1 MEIIKKFEPLFG
13 EWYVED
19 IIGAGSFGRV
29 YKIYREELGNRFY
42 SALKYI
48 SLPADSNEMKQLRAD
63 GMDEQSISAYYFTMA
78 RDISSETTLMNK
90 LRGNTNI
97 VSFEDSKVV
106 PKPNGIG
113 YDIFIRMEL
122 LDSLTN
128 RMVEKTLSINEVAK
142 LGIDICT
149 ALMLCAKYGIIH
161 RDIKPD
167 NIFISPNGD
176 YKLGDFGIAR
186 QLEKTATFMSKKGTY
201 NYMAPEVYKGE
212 KYGAT
217 CDLYSLGL
225 VMYRLLNKGR
235 LPFLPEAPNPI
246 TANDREEALKRRF
259 TGEKLPAPCNAD
271 EELSA
276 IVLKACAY
284 DPKDRFASA
293 EAMRT
298 ALLHYGSGEYS
309 DMSGAIMVNDS
320 TEGTEDGPTESVF
333 TDDSSVDAEEDG
345 ETQGVFSGI
354 PLTNDKEANEE
365 SVKAF
370 ELNRITEMAQRI
382 VSTPISETPKKTNA
396 EPASSFFEKKEKKK
410 KQFTAAALVL
420 MIGLLSILGLFVKG
434 NFAKEANVATACGA
448 KEYEIALITDKGNI
462 DDKSFNQ
469 GAWEGVVA
477 YAEANSISHKYY
489 KPEDATDEAYLAA
502 IDLAVE
508 SGAKVVVCPGFLFEP
523 AVYDAQTK
531 YPEVKFIILDGAPR
545 TADYSDAKTA
555 ENTASI
561 KYAEEQSGYL
571 VGYAAVK
578 DGYRALGFMG
588 GMAVPAVQAFGY
600 GYLQG
605 IEAAAAELGL
615 AAGDI
620 TVKYH
625 YTGDFAES
633 DTNKAT
639 AAAMYESGIE
649 VIFACGGSVGYSVMS
664 AAAEAGKKVIGV
676 DVDQRYD
683 SETVITSAT
692 KGLAASV
699 QSVLKSIYE
708 TNDFATTYAGKTTYF
723 NAANNGV
730 GLPTTVIGDEN
741 GNAFDRFNTFT
752 VEAYNEIFAKLAD
765 GSVSPI
771 RTIEMANAEGYA
783 TAEELTNGLGLT
795 IVAVECVQ

>member
-298 ALLHYGSGEYS
+298 ALLHYSSGEHS

-333 TDDSSVDAEEDG
+333 TDDSSVDTEEDG
-345 ETQGVFSGI
+345 ETLGVLGGI
-354 PLTNDKEANEE
+354 PPVANKAFEQPVQPSE
-365 SVKAF
+365 PSVKAQ
-370 ELNRITEMAQRI
+370 LPQKPAADT
-382 VSTPISETPKKTNA
+382 VPETPENVSPEPAAPSAKKKRKKKTRL
-396 EPASSFFEKKEKKK
+396 FIGI
-410 KQFTAAALVL
+410 AAALLVCIVGIFIVFHLLDDSEPTEIPVTVSVGDIITFGRYEQDNNIINGKEDIEWIVL
-420 MIGLLSILGLFVKG
+420 AKADNRILIISKYALDCRPYNNNEWVDVTWGSCTLRTWLNDFFYNDAFNSVEKVQIRQTKLKNDGGNDTEDRVFLLSIS
-434 NFAKEANVATACGA
+434 EAERYFDSDNARMCAPTDYA
-448 KEYEIALITDKGNI
+448 IA
-462 DDKSFNQ
+462 
-469 GAWEGVVA
+469 
-477 YAEANSISHKYY
+477 
-489 KPEDATDEAYLAA
+489 
-502 IDLAVE
+502 
-508 SGAKVVVCPGFLFEP
+508 
-523 AVYDAQTK
+523 
-531 YPEVKFIILDGAPR
+531 R
-545 TADYSDAKTA
+545 
-555 ENTASI
+555 
-561 KYAEEQSGYL
+561 
-571 VGYAAVK
+571 
-578 DGYRALGFMG
+578 
-588 GMAVPAVQAFGY
+588 
-600 GYLQG
+600 
-605 IEAAAAELGL
+605 
-615 AAGDI
+615 
-620 TVKYH
+620 
-625 YTGDFAES
+625 
-633 DTNKAT
+633 
-639 AAAMYESGIE
+639 
-649 VIFACGGSVGYSVMS
+649 VIACGGWTHGQWWLRSRGSFPEAY
-664 AAAEAGKKVIGV
+664 AALVSSTGIVFE
-676 DVDQRYD
+676 
-683 SETVITSAT
+683 S
-692 KGLAASV
+692 ASV
-699 QSVLKSIYE
+699 DS
-708 TNDFATTYAGKTTYF
+708 D
-723 NAANNGV
+723 
-730 GLPTTVIGDEN
+730 TVCIRPAMWIN
-741 GNAFDRFNTFT
+741 
-752 VEAYNEIFAKLAD
+752 L
-765 GSVSPI
+765 GS
-771 RTIEMANAEGYA
+771 
-783 TAEELTNGLGLT
+783 
-795 IVAVECVQ
+795 

>member
-298 ALLHYGSGEYS
+298 ALLHYSSGEHS

-345 ETQGVFSGI
+345 ETLGVLGGI
-354 PLTNDKEANEE
+354 PPVANKAFEQPVQPSE
-365 SVKAF
+365 PSVKAKLPQKPAAASF
-370 ELNRITEMAQRI
+370 T
-382 VSTPISETPKKTNA
+382 ETPKKENV
-396 EPASSFFEKKEKKK
+396 EDNEFIPEKKEEKKTGLFIGIASAMMDGMNGLLARKHSLGNKESGLTVSVGDIITFGRYEQDDISSNGK
-410 KQFTAAALVL
+410 KTIKWIVLAKEDNRILIISKYALDCRPYNNEWMDVAWGSCTL
-420 MIGLLSILGLFVKG
+420 RTWLNDFFYNDAFNPTEKARIRQTKLKNDGGNDTEDRVFLLSISEAESYFNSNGARMCTPTDYAKKRGAPSTYEYTKG
-434 NFAKEANVATACGA
+434 GRDIGYWWLRSPRTQNTRFYKAANV
-448 KEYEIALITDKGNI
+448 
-462 DDKSFNQ
+462 
-469 GAWEGVVA
+469 
-477 YAEANSISHKYY
+477 
-489 KPEDATDEAYLAA
+489 
-502 IDLAVE
+502 
-508 SGAKVVVCPGFLFEP
+508 
-523 AVYDAQTK
+523 
-531 YPEVKFIILDGAPR
+531 R
-545 TADYSDAKTA
+545 
-555 ENTASI
+555 
-561 KYAEEQSGYL
+561 
-571 VGYAAVK
+571 
-578 DGYRALGFMG
+578 R
-588 GMAVPAVQAFGY
+588 
-600 GYLQG
+600 
-605 IEAAAAELGL
+605 
-615 AAGDI
+615 
-620 TVKYH
+620 
-625 YTGDFAES
+625 
-633 DTNKAT
+633 
-639 AAAMYESGIE
+639 
-649 VIFACGGSVGYSVMS
+649 
-664 AAAEAGKKVIGV
+664 
-676 DVDQRYD
+676 
-683 SETVITSAT
+683 
-692 KGLAASV
+692 
-699 QSVLKSIYE
+699 
-708 TNDFATTYAGKTTYF
+708 
-723 NAANNGV
+723 
-730 GLPTTVIGDEN
+730 
-741 GNAFDRFNTFT
+741 
-752 VEAYNEIFAKLAD
+752 D
-765 GSVSPI
+765 GSINYNGI
-771 RTIEMANAEGYA
+771 RVDSN
-783 TAEELTNGLGLT
+783 LLGIRPAMWINLGS
-795 IVAVECVQ
+795 

>member
-128 RMVEKTLSINEVAK
+128 RMVEKALSINEVAK

-345 ETQGVFSGI
+345 ETLGVLGGI
-354 PLTNDKEANEE
+354 PPVANKAFEQPVQPSE
-365 SVKAF
+365 PSVKAQ
-370 ELNRITEMAQRI
+370 LPQKPAADT
-382 VSTPISETPKKTNA
+382 VPETPENVSPEPAAPSAKKKRKKKTRL
-396 EPASSFFEKKEKKK
+396 FIGI
-410 KQFTAAALVL
+410 AAALLVCIVGTFIVFHLLDDSEPTEILDDSEPTEILDDSEPTEILDDSEPTETPVTVSEPTETPVTVSEPTETPVTVSVGDIITFGRYEQDNNIINGKEDIEWIVL
-420 MIGLLSILGLFVKG
+420 AKADNRILIISKYALDCRPYNTSYTDVTWETCTLRKWLNNNFINSAFTADEKAMIPTVTVSAYKNPNYSTNPGNATQDQVFLLSIT
-434 NFAKEANVATACGA
+434 EANKYFSSDSARQCKATEYAVAGGA
-448 KEYEIALITDKGNI
+448 YVNSDNGNCWWWLRSPGYDPPFAATVLKYGHVYEHGYYVDIDYYAVRPAL
-462 DDKSFNQ
+462 
-469 GAWEGVVA
+469 W
-477 YAEANSISHKYY
+477 
-489 KPEDATDEAYLAA
+489 
-502 IDLAVE
+502 IDLN
-508 SGAKVVVCPGFLFEP
+508 S
-523 AVYDAQTK
+523 
-531 YPEVKFIILDGAPR
+531 
-545 TADYSDAKTA
+545 
-555 ENTASI
+555 
-561 KYAEEQSGYL
+561 
-571 VGYAAVK
+571 
-578 DGYRALGFMG
+578 
-588 GMAVPAVQAFGY
+588 
-600 GYLQG
+600 
-605 IEAAAAELGL
+605 
-615 AAGDI
+615 
-620 TVKYH
+620 
-625 YTGDFAES
+625 
-633 DTNKAT
+633 
-639 AAAMYESGIE
+639 
-649 VIFACGGSVGYSVMS
+649 
-664 AAAEAGKKVIGV
+664 
-676 DVDQRYD
+676 
-683 SETVITSAT
+683 
-692 KGLAASV
+692 
-699 QSVLKSIYE
+699 
-708 TNDFATTYAGKTTYF
+708 
-723 NAANNGV
+723 
-730 GLPTTVIGDEN
+730 
-741 GNAFDRFNTFT
+741 
-752 VEAYNEIFAKLAD
+752 
-765 GSVSPI
+765 
-771 RTIEMANAEGYA
+771 
-783 TAEELTNGLGLT
+783 
-795 IVAVECVQ
+795 

>member
-345 ETQGVFSGI
+345 KTQGVLGGI
-354 PLTNDKEANEE
+354 PPVANKAFEQPVQPSE
-365 SVKAF
+365 PSVKAQ
-370 ELNRITEMAQRI
+370 LPQKPAADT
-382 VSTPISETPKKTNA
+382 VPETPENVSPEPAATSAKKKRKKKTRL
-396 EPASSFFEKKEKKK
+396 FIGI
-410 KQFTAAALVL
+410 AAALLVCIVGIFIVFHLLDDSEPTEIPVTVSVGDIITFGRYEQDNNIINGKEDIEWIVL
-420 MIGLLSILGLFVKG
+420 AKEDNRILIISKYALDCRPYNTSYSDDTWETCTLRKWLNNNFINSAFTADEKAMIPTVTVSADKNPNYSTNPGNATQDQVFLLSIT
-434 NFAKEANVATACGA
+434 EANKYFSSDSARQCKATEYAVAGGA
-448 KEYEIALITDKGNI
+448 YVNSDNGNCWWWLR
-462 DDKSFNQ
+462 SP
-469 GAWEGVVA
+469 GYTPLSAARVSTVGVVIESGDFVN
-477 YAEANSISHKYY
+477 YDL
-489 KPEDATDEAYLAA
+489 DAVRPALW
-502 IDLAVE
+502 IDLN
-508 SGAKVVVCPGFLFEP
+508 S
-523 AVYDAQTK
+523 
-531 YPEVKFIILDGAPR
+531 
-545 TADYSDAKTA
+545 
-555 ENTASI
+555 
-561 KYAEEQSGYL
+561 
-571 VGYAAVK
+571 
-578 DGYRALGFMG
+578 
-588 GMAVPAVQAFGY
+588 
-600 GYLQG
+600 
-605 IEAAAAELGL
+605 
-615 AAGDI
+615 
-620 TVKYH
+620 
-625 YTGDFAES
+625 
-633 DTNKAT
+633 
-639 AAAMYESGIE
+639 
-649 VIFACGGSVGYSVMS
+649 
-664 AAAEAGKKVIGV
+664 
-676 DVDQRYD
+676 
-683 SETVITSAT
+683 
-692 KGLAASV
+692 
-699 QSVLKSIYE
+699 
-708 TNDFATTYAGKTTYF
+708 
-723 NAANNGV
+723 
-730 GLPTTVIGDEN
+730 
-741 GNAFDRFNTFT
+741 
-752 VEAYNEIFAKLAD
+752 
-765 GSVSPI
+765 
-771 RTIEMANAEGYA
+771 
-783 TAEELTNGLGLT
+783 
-795 IVAVECVQ
+795 